1 MAGRA
6 QPLSASTWL
15 GIAAAAAIP
24 LLILTTSAAV
34 VLKAEAGRGFSAA
47 DWAAIQFTIWQAA
60 LSAGISVALAIP
72 VARALARRRFPGR
85 GVLITLLG
93 APFLLPVIVAIFG
106 LVAMFGRNGILNG
119 LLTGLGFEPISIYGA
134 HGVVLAH
141 VFFNLPL
148 ATRLSLQG
156 WQAIPGERMRL
167 AATLGMGPAAVARHL
182 ELPMLAR
189 VVPGALLI
197 IFVICT
203 TSFAVALTLGGGPRA
218 TTVELAIYQ
227 ALRFE
232 FDLSRAAYLSVIQ
245 LGIAAVAAFIALKF
259 ATTPGFGPGL
269 DRAQRRWDAQ
279 GLWHRVFDFAVI
291 GIAALFLLL
300 PVASVLLDGLPRILQ
315 LPEPVWIATLRSLL
329 VALASTVLV
338 VVATIAIATAATS
351 VGPRSRY
358 IEGAGL
364 LAIAASPLVLGTG
377 LFIILFPVIDPSR
390 LALPITALVN
400 AVVTLPFALRVM
412 IPAMQ
417 TFEADFGRL
426 SDSLNIRGWARLRL
440 LVLPRLRR
448 PLGFAA
454 GIAAALSMGDLG
466 VIALFADPETA
477 TLPLQIFRL
486 MGAYRMDDASGAAAL
501 LLIVSFAL
509 FWVFDR
515 GIGRDADD

>member
-1 MAGRA
+1 MAERA
-6 QPLSASTWL
+6 QPLGVGGRL
-15 GIAAAAAIP
+15 GIAIAAAIP
-24 LLILTTSAAV
+24 LLIAVTSVAV
-34 VLKAEAGRGFSAA
+34 IAKAEGGRGLSAA
-47 DWAAIQFTIWQAA
+47 DWASIRFTVWQAA
-60 LSAGISVALAIP
+60 ISAAISVALAIP

-85 GVLITLLG
+85 GILITLLG

-106 LVAMFGRNGILNG
+106 LLAVFGRNGVLNG
-119 LLTGLGFEPISIYGA
+119 LLTALGSEPFSIYGA

-148 ATRLSLQG
+148 ATRLILQG
-156 WQAIPGERMRL
+156 WQGIPGERLRL
-167 AATLGMGPAAVARHL
+167 AATLDMGSAAIARHL

-232 FDLSRAAYLSVIQ
+232 FDLSRAAYLAVIQ
-245 LGIAAVAAFIALKF
+245 LGITGLAALAALKF
-259 ATTPGFGPGL
+259 TTAPGFGSGF
-269 DRAQRRWDAQ
+269 DRSVRRWDAQ
-279 GLWHRVFDFAVI
+279 SRSKRVLDFIMI

-300 PVASVLLDGLPRILQ
+300 PVASVLIEGLPRIAGLQ
-315 LPEPVWIATLRSLL
+315 EPVWISALRSLL
-329 VALASTVLV
+329 VALTSTVLV
-338 VVATIAIATAATS
+338 VISALAMALAATR
-351 VGPRSRY
+351 VGPKGRY

-364 LAIAASPLVLGTG
+364 LAIAVSPLVLGTG
-377 LFIILFPVIDPSR
+377 LFILTFPVIDPSR
-390 LALPITALVN
+390 LALAITALVN
-400 AVVTLPFALRVM
+400 AVVTLPFALRVLL
-412 IPAMQ
+412 PAMQ
-417 TFEADFGRL
+417 AIEADFGRL
-426 SDSLNIRGWARLRL
+426 ADSLDIRGLARLRL

-477 TLPLQIFRL
+477 TLPLQIYRL
-486 MGAYRMDDASGAAAL
+486 MGAYRMDDAGGAAAL
-501 LLIVSFAL
+501 LLVVSFAL
-509 FWVFDR
+509 FWAFDR
-515 GIGRDADD
+515 GVGRDAED